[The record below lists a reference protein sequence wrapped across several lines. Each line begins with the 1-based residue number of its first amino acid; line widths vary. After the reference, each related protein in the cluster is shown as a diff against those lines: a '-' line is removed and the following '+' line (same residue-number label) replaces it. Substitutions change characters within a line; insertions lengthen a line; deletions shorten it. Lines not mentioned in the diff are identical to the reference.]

1 MPATL
6 QDIAQELSREG
17 LLLSA
22 PASGSDELALPISG
36 ADSDSRFAAAGHLFI
51 AKGAAFKEA
60 YLLSALEKGCVAYLC
75 EAARADALANVAPG
89 VPALVVS
96 DVRRAMGVVSPIA
109 WGHPDLDLDVI
120 GITGTKGKST
130 ATYMLRAILDGAET
144 GSGTG
149 IMGSIDTY
157 DGVENFESVNT
168 TPEAPDLWRHVANTR
183 AAGLGRLV
191 MEVSSQAL
199 KYDRTLGLTFGVGC
213 FLNLGRDHISPIEHP
228 DFEDYFQSKL
238 KIFAQSKVAVVN
250 LETDRVDDVLAAA
263 SSCERVLRFSAEGPQ
278 VLIVHTHT
286 SEAYTPSDGNRYE
299 ASDTMRTQDPNF
311 NILRVGDVLS
321 AHLEEAGLS
330 VLHDCTVNDYPSYA
344 GAYSR
349 SGAVV
354 EQALAEHPSIRMV
367 IDLHRDALC
376 SDTVVY
382 KTVAELPDAEPC
394 AQVMFV
400 VGTDSLGLEHPD
412 WRENLKLAVWL
423 QNAVSQRHPTLLRPI
438 DLVRERYNQHL
449 SRGMM
454 LIEIGSSGNTLP
466 EAVRA
471 AELLGDA
478 MGSALST
485 LIENGS

>member
-1 MPATL
+1 MRRWTGLVLRA
-6 QDIAQELSREG
+6 A
-17 LLLSA
+17 LLLIGAAMLGRGLPAGVWRWVTPQHLLETAFRIETGAVRSPAETAA
-22 PASGSDELALPISG
+22 PEIFLAEPTPTMTPEPMRASDAPDRTPDGLPILPTSFTGGLTLRNATDYHPELA
-36 ADSDSRFAAAGHLFI
+36 A
-51 AKGAAFKEA
+51 
-60 YLLSALEKGCVAYLC
+60 LL
-75 EAARADALANVAPG
+75 
-89 VPALVVS
+89 
-96 DVRRAMGVVSPIA
+96 
-109 WGHPDLDLDVI
+109 
-120 GITGTKGKST
+120 
-130 ATYMLRAILDGAET
+130 AE
-144 GSGTG
+144 GPS
-149 IMGSIDTY
+149 
-157 DGVENFESVNT
+157 
-168 TPEAPDLWRHVANTR
+168 
-183 AAGLGRLV
+183 
-191 MEVSSQAL
+191 
-199 KYDRTLGLTFGVGC
+199 
-213 FLNLGRDHISPIEHP
+213 
-228 DFEDYFQSKL
+228 
-238 KIFAQSKVAVVN
+238 
-250 LETDRVDDVLAAA
+250 
-263 SSCERVLRFSAEGPQ
+263 LRFSAEGPQ

-321 AHLEEAGLS
+321 ARLEAAGLS
-330 VLHDCTVNDYPSYA
+330 VLHDRTVNDYPSYA

-354 EQALAEHPSIRMV
+354 EQMLAEHPSIRMV

-449 SRGMM
+449 SRGMR

-478 MGSALST
+478 MGSALAG
-485 LIENGS
+485 LIENGE

>member
-1 MPATL
+1 MQRRT
-6 QDIAQELSREG
+6 G
-17 LLLSA
+17 LLLRAAMLLAAAAVVGRGLPPGVWRWVTPQHLLETAVRLETGAVYA
-22 PASGSDELALPISG
+22 PAESAAPEIVLAAPEPTTSPVPTPAPDVPDHTPEGLPILPAS
-36 ADSDSRFAAAGHLFI
+36 F
-51 AKGAAFKEA
+51 
-60 YLLSALEKGCVAYLC
+60 
-75 EAARADALANVAPG
+75 PG
-89 VPALVVS
+89 GLTL
-96 DVRRAMGVVSPIA
+96 RN
-109 WGHPDLDLDVI
+109 
-120 GITGTKGKST
+120 
-130 ATYMLRAILDGAET
+130 ATD
-144 GSGTG
+144 
-149 IMGSIDTY
+149 D
-157 DGVENFESVNT
+157 
-168 TPEAPDLWRHVANTR
+168 APDL
-183 AAGLGRLV
+183 AAL
-191 MEVSSQAL
+191 
-199 KYDRTLGLTFGVGC
+199 
-213 FLNLGRDHISPIEHP
+213 
-228 DFEDYFQSKL
+228 
-238 KIFAQSKVAVVN
+238 
-250 LETDRVDDVLAAA
+250 LAEGP
-263 SSCERVLRFSAEGPQ
+263 SWRFSPEGPQ

-311 NILRVGDVLS
+311 NILRVGDVLAS
-321 AHLEEAGLS
+321 RLEAAGLS
-330 VLHDCTVNDYPSYA
+330 VLHDRTVNDYPSYA

-354 EQALAEHPSIRMV
+354 EQMLAAYPSIRMV

-423 QNAVSQRHPTLLRPI
+423 QDAVTQRHPTLMRPI

-478 MGSALST
+478 MGGALST
-485 LIENGS
+485 LIESG